1 MRNLRGTLMPGRN
14 KGDMNISRSEIM
26 AAKSALSTFPLFARV
41 NESLLDDML
50 EHFHLEYWKKKRCV
64 PMEQIS
70 DSFHII
76 ISGRVRIERINEETG
91 RTITLFLL
99 APGDVFDLLQLLTN
113 RPCDG
118 VLVAVDDLQLL
129 TTSTRQARQW
139 IGAHPEF
146 NLGFLPYLGQQ
157 LRTLAHLSGDLALH
171 DTETRLAHLIMRHLD
186 HRKDGRFH
194 ISLINDLSHE
204 VLASMIGSVRA
215 VVNRQLQHWRKRG
228 LINLKRG
235 RIEIN
240 HLENLLQRTD
250 DYQLPPPAKD
260 V

>member
-1 MRNLRGTLMPGRN
+1 
-14 KGDMNISRSEIM
+14 M
-26 AAKSALSTFPLFARV
+26 AAFIWLSDRLQERKTNIYRSQIKAFKPVLKASPLFAQV
-41 NESLLDDML
+41 DELLLDDML
-50 EHFHLEYWKKKRCV
+50 EHFHLERWKKRRCV
-64 PMEQIS
+64 PLEQVS
-70 DSFHII
+70 DNFHII
-76 ISGRVRIERINEETG
+76 VKGRVRIERINEETG

-113 RPCDG
+113 HPCDG
-118 VLVAVDDLQLL
+118 VLVTIDNLELL

-157 LRTLAHLSGDLALH
+157 MRTLAHLSGDLALH

-186 HRKDGRFH
+186 HKKDGRFH
-194 ISLINDLSHE
+194 IRLINDLSHE

-215 VVNRQLQHWRKRG
+215 VVNRQLQHWRKKG
-228 LINLKRG
+228 FISLTRG

-240 HLENLLQRTD
+240 QLENLLQRTD
-250 DYQLPPPAKD
+250 DYHLPPPAKD
-260 V
+260 A